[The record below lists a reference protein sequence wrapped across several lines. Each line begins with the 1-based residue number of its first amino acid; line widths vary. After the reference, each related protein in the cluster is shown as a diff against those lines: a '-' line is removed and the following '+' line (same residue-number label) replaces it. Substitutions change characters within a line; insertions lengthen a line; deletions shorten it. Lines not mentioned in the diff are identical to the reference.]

1 MGSGSVVRKS
11 WMTEKKQSPFRG
23 TSVRVILRWFKR
35 SSRVVGS
42 GMLMGTDAWYG
53 YGWKFKSS
61 ILFGVS
67 EISRCEKE
75 LLEN

>member
-1 MGSGSVVRKS
+1 MVPLFPVMIVRRD
-11 WMTEKKQSPFRG
+11 W
-23 TSVRVILRWFKR
+23 VRVLLGGLCW
-35 SSRVVGS
+35 VVGS
-42 GMLMGTDAWYG
+42 GMLMGTDVWYG